1 MKKSQIALWQSALPA
16 GWSHLFLSLA
26 ADLAEV
32 DPKFQITDAM
42 QKFGT
47 MRVRLLEGS
56 KKSYQLIDAANLKS
70 ASTCET
76 CETCGSEGRLF
87 STKGYYHTV
96 CDAHADK
103 DSIIAASNPTITFRV
118 LLDPNT
124 DALTDRLDRL
134 AARAGCSREEL
145 LNRILPAAIRDA
157 ERDQDVIDSMEE
169 F

>member
-32 DPKFQITDAM
+32 DPKFQITDAK

-56 KKSYQLIDAANLKS
+56 AKSYQLIDAANLIS
-70 ASTCET
+70 AST

-103 DSIIAASNPTITFRV
+103 DSILAASNPTISFRI

-145 LNRILPAAIRDA
+145 LNRILPAAIQNA